1 MKKLDVAM
9 RLYRFV
15 LWGDPYRRWCGETV
29 EKPVGNR
36 VLRMAG
42 YAFCGMVL
50 IVALLMATTEPN
62 DHTRFHSTSRHVQT
76 KNFK

>member
-1 MKKLDVAM
+1 MRRLKVAK
-9 RLYRFV
+9 RLTRFV

-29 EKPVGNR
+29 GKPVGNR

-50 IVALLMATTEPN
+50 IVALLVATTPN
-62 DHTRFHSTSRHVQT
+62 DHTRFHATTRHAPT